1 MPIEIKVTSPGIT
14 ISQGRTFMVTDEHG
28 EIDANGD
35 EGVYALDTR
44 YISFYRLYINRM
56 SWKLVNSSQV
66 SFYASRIHLTNDPLE
81 TEDGPILGNAL
92 NLTLNRMVGE
102 GIHEEFEIVNYAT
115 HPVRF
120 VLEVGMRSDF
130 ADIFEVKS
138 HHIIQR
144 GRQETHW
151 NDQTKTLSTTYNDR
165 DFHRGAIYQVSHSSS
180 PAGYAN
186 GHIYFV
192 VKLDHNELWHAC
204 GDLMLEHGEN
214 VKRSIF
220 PCSYSQQTTVSQENV
235 AQKNASQETASHE
248 TILTPTR
255 TKKVASSAA
264 PVPSAAIQQMISP
277 GKATTSQAGAAETAA
292 KMSAAQQT
300 QTQAQTAAQ
309 DNASQPDAVTQ
320 DGAGMP
326 TTIAPP
332 SPTGFYNNVPRIEL
346 LMHFARRQLQ
356 WREICTSL
364 HSSNDNVERMY
375 QQAIDDMGALR
386 IYDLD
391 VSETAW
397 VPAAGVPWF
406 VTLFGRD
413 SLIVSYQNMAV
424 SPGFARGALYR
435 LAQYQGTE
443 KVDWRDEQPGKI
455 MHEIRFGE
463 LAFFHKIPFT
473 PYYGTADATILYL
486 IVLSETYRWTGDA
499 SLLTECCNIAEK
511 CLDWIDHWGD
521 LDGDGFQEY
530 KTFSTLGYNN
540 MAWKDG
546 ANAVVYRDGRQVP
559 QPKGT
564 CELQGYVYDA
574 KLRMAEVFEVLGDHT
589 KAQALRQQAQALK
602 QRFNEVFWMADE
614 GCYAF
619 GIDPD
624 KKQINAVASNAGQC
638 LWSGIADQDKAVSTA
653 KRLLQEDMWNGWGIR
668 TLSCKNPAYNPYDY
682 QLGSVWPHDNGIIAA
697 GFKRY
702 GLADEANQVI
712 CAQFEAIELFD
723 SLRPPE
729 LYAGVP
735 RESNMT
741 GFPVLYPGGANI
753 PQAWATG
760 SIFHMV
766 RTMLG
771 LRADAPHHKLY
782 VNPTLPEWLPD
793 LELHDLCV
801 GTCKLNLHFWRQG
814 QTSHWEV
821 TSIQPEPGTPDA
833 EKIQVEDEPENNVV

>member
-14 ISQGRTFMVTDEHG
+14 ISQGRTFMVTDEQG
-28 EIDANGD
+28 EISPNGD
-35 EGVYALDTR
+35 QGVYALDTR
-44 YISFYRLYINRM
+44 FISLYRLYINRM
-56 SWKLVNSSQV
+56 PWKLVNSSQV
-66 SFYASRIHLTNDPLE
+66 SFYASRIYLTNNPVE
-81 TEDGPILGNAL
+81 TEEGEILGHAL

-102 GIHEEFEIVNYAT
+102 GVHEEFEIVSYAT
-115 HPVRF
+115 HPIRF
-120 VLEVGMRSDF
+120 VLEIAMHSDF

-151 NDQTKTLSTTYNDR
+151 NDQKKTLSTTYNDR
-165 DFHRGAIYQVSHSSS
+165 DFHRGAIYQVSYSSS

-192 VKLDHNELWHAC
+192 VKLNHNEKWHAC
-204 GDLMLEHGEN
+204 GDLMLEHGED

-220 PCSYSQQTTVSQENV
+220 PCSFSQTV
-235 AQKNASQETASHE
+235 SHE
-248 TILTPTR
+248 TVSKEALLTPTVSKQVAAAAQPGQGATAPSMARPETTDLPHR
-255 TKKVASSAA
+255 TTQNPALSDVHQA
-264 PVPSAAIQQMISP
+264 QTMTRN
-277 GKATTSQAGAAETAA
+277 TTSQPA
-292 KMSAAQQT
+292 
-300 QTQAQTAAQ
+300 
-309 DNASQPDAVTQ
+309 TQ
-320 DGAGMP
+320 DVPGIPA
-326 TTIAPP
+326 TIQPP
-332 SPTGFYNNVPRIEL
+332 SPTGIYNVAPQIEL
-346 LMHFARRQLQ
+346 LTHFARRQLQ
-356 WREICTSL
+356 WRENCTSL
-364 HSSNDNVERMY
+364 LSPYNSLERMY

-443 KVDWRDEQPGKI
+443 RVDWRDEQPGKI

-486 IVLSETYRWTGDA
+486 IVLSEIYRWTGDV
-499 SLLTECCNIAEK
+499 SLLTEYQPIAEK
-511 CLDWIDHWGD
+511 CLEWIDQWGD

-546 ANAVVYRDGRQVP
+546 ANAVVYGDGRQVP

-574 KLRMAEVFEVLGDHT
+574 KLRMAEIFDVLGDHAR
-589 KAQALRQQAQALK
+589 AQTLRQQAQTLR
-602 QRFNEVFWMADE
+602 QRFNEVFWMANE

-619 GIDPD
+619 GLDPN
-624 KKQINAVASNAGQC
+624 KKQIDAVASNAGQC

-668 TLSCKNPAYNPYDY
+668 TLSSNNPAYNPYDY

-702 GLADEANQVI
+702 GLVDEANQVI
-712 CAQFEAIELFD
+712 HAQFQAIELFD
-723 SLRPPE
+723 SFRPPE

-735 RESNMT
+735 RVSNIT

-771 LRADAPHHKLY
+771 LRADAPHGKLY
-782 VNPTLPEWLPD
+782 VNPTLPQWLP
-793 LELHDLCV
+793 ELTLRNLRV
-801 GTCKLNLHFWRQG
+801 GKCKLDLHFWRQG
-814 QTSHWEV
+814 QASHWEV
-821 TSIQPEPGTPDA
+821 TGIEAEPGTPDA
-833 EKIQVEDEPENNVV
+833 EKIQVEDETESNVV